1 MAFLLLSLLATG
13 SQAEIIN
20 STTFDDLEA
29 GTVCSR
35 TIWANEGFSTTD
47 WDDGLDKRS
56 LITNEASISGEKSL
70 RIMYPAH
77 QFGPDNTGVQ
87 VPLLFTP
94 RNEAYMSY
102 WIRFS
107 DNFSFGTTSY
117 GGKLPGLCGGN
128 RCSGGATCDGTNGFS
143 ARFMWRVGGKI
154 KLYLYDMDKTQSYG
168 VDYPLKYSD
177 STEVTFERGKW
188 YHLMER
194 VKINTD
200 GNTHDGEVEAWVN
213 GQHVLL
219 VTGLRFTSN
228 GDKVDDVD
236 FSTFHGGDDD
246 TWCPTD
252 TCYTYFDNL
261 RIGTTAEDV
270 AYLHCT
276 KPDAGPD
283 LSLCGTGEADLEVQN
298 MTDGEAKFVWTS
310 NHQTLANSKT
320 MKVTSAGQYIVTS
333 DSDGCYQKDTIAIKD
348 DLRPE
353 LGPDQNI
360 CSSSFITLN
369 AGLTGKGLTFL
380 WSKDGVKLN
389 GITSSTLTTKDEGSY
404 TVTVSGSGCPDA
416 SDTIKISSGLL
427 KANDVTGQYGKEVTI
442 SVQGDANSYN
452 WYLHEDDATAAYS
465 GATYTTTLSNGSQYI
480 YVSDPNGYDGL
491 VGKKSLNSEASY
503 TNTDFTRRME
513 FETFRPL
520 NIDSI
525 TVYPTATQDV
535 TIRILKSDQST
546 VVSSITHKG
555 LTAGENRLFVGA
567 SLSQPGTYY
576 MDAVGTTAALRH
588 SNADDKDIHFPYAIN
603 GLISIKGSNV
613 EWINNMPYYLYF
625 FNWRVTA
632 GNHCA
637 RTPIRLTGTGG
648 TGLTETASKK
658 ISCYPSA
665 ADRIVNI
672 SGLTQPTEAVLYDI
686 NGILIKQQTVS
697 PDRSWLQVDKLQT
710 GNYIIT
716 LTQNGKKL
724 TTLRF
729 VKK

>member
-1 MAFLLLSLLATG
+1 MKKFDMAFLLLSLLATG

-117 GGKLPGLCGGN
+117 GGKLPGLCGGD

-168 VDYPLKYSD
+168 VDYPLKYPD

-252 TCYTYFDNL
+252 TCYTLFRQSAHRHHRRGCGIPALHKTRCGSQKKDANRSKFLIINGYQGFLFYPNSPFS
-261 RIGTTAEDV
+261 AE
-270 AYLHCT
+270 YSTYH
-276 KPDAGPD
+276 
-283 LSLCGTGEADLEVQN
+283 
-298 MTDGEAKFVWTS
+298 
-310 NHQTLANSKT
+310 
-320 MKVTSAGQYIVTS
+320 
-333 DSDGCYQKDTIAIKD
+333 
-348 DLRPE
+348 RP
-353 LGPDQNI
+353 I
-360 CSSSFITLN
+360 R
-369 AGLTGKGLTFL
+369 
-380 WSKDGVKLN
+380 WSKVPPEKSPPN
-389 GITSSTLTTKDEGSY
+389 
-404 TVTVSGSGCPDA
+404 
-416 SDTIKISSGLL
+416 KI
-427 KANDVTGQYGKEVTI
+427 VF
-442 SVQGDANSYN
+442 
-452 WYLHEDDATAAYS
+452 
-465 GATYTTTLSNGSQYI
+465 
-480 YVSDPNGYDGL
+480 
-491 VGKKSLNSEASY
+491 SL
-503 TNTDFTRRME
+503 
-513 FETFRPL
+513 
-520 NIDSI
+520 I
-525 TVYPTATQDV
+525 
-535 TIRILKSDQST
+535 
-546 VVSSITHKG
+546 
-555 LTAGENRLFVGA
+555 
-567 SLSQPGTYY
+567 
-576 MDAVGTTAALRH
+576 
-588 SNADDKDIHFPYAIN
+588 
-603 GLISIKGSNV
+603 ISI
-613 EWINNMPYYLYF
+613 L
-625 FNWRVTA
+625 R
-632 GNHCA
+632 
-637 RTPIRLTGTGG
+637 
-648 TGLTETASKK
+648 
-658 ISCYPSA
+658 SC
-665 ADRIVNI
+665 R
-672 SGLTQPTEAVLYDI
+672 
-686 NGILIKQQTVS
+686 NGFHI
-697 PDRSWLQVDKLQT
+697 
-710 GNYIIT
+710 
-716 LTQNGKKL
+716 
-724 TTLRF
+724 
-729 VKK
+729 